1 MLNNITITIF
11 DMQQKFT
18 RHGKKQENVIH
29 NQKKNQWIK
38 TDPQVTKIEL
48 EDKDFRTSFINMLKC
63 VKWNI
68 SLKKESENIK
78 KNRMKLLG
86 MKIYIIYEMK
96 KLTNW
101 LHTTRHCSL
110 SKKRSGNFTALQQKV
125 SNWSTQRKIKP
136 EDKQRL
142 SDSGVISSSLTDV

>member
-11 DMQQKFT
+11 DIQQKFT

-38 TDPQVTKIEL
+38 TDSQVTEIEL
-48 EDKDFRTSFINMLKC
+48 EGKDFRTSFINMLKC

-78 KNRMKLLG
+78 KNQMKLLG
-86 MKIYIIYEMK
+86 MKIYIIYK
-96 KLTNW
+96 TKRLTNG
-101 LHTTRHCSL
+101 LHTRLDTAHWVSKDQETLQHCNR
-110 SKKRSGNFTALQQKV
+110 KYPIGFEEKNKV
-125 SNWSTQRKIKP
+125 SVTLGWFQ
-136 EDKQRL
+136 
-142 SDSGVISSSLTDV
+142 VV